1 MDATGQRPIKLPRY
15 VVLSFYIVF
24 SWWRCGLQRCW
35 LRSTVRVACPEGH
48 TTRSIGHTPKP
59 CGERR
64 LGLLSCWWCG
74 RGGLCC
80 LGSGVGA
87 AV

>member
-48 TTRSIGHTPKP
+48 TLQRVV
-59 CGERR
+59 R
-64 LGLLSCWWCG
+64 LYHLVDRAIALN
-74 RGGLCC
+74 RA
-80 LGSGVGA
+80 GSGVL
-87 AV
+87 